1 MGASRATFGDVKMAQ
16 LLFDKDILSGTI
28 NGVRYEREDK
38 TDSYVEIPPAF
49 IITDSDGA
57 AWTFGPQFAEHH
69 GEYEFSVMR
78 NDVDTGEVAKRIVY
92 QRGVVCIFGS
102 YGWKRFSRNRRHFI

>member
-1 MGASRATFGDVKMAQ
+1 MAD
-16 LLFDKDILSGTI
+16 LLFDKDLLTGIIG
-28 NGVRYEREDK
+28 GARYERQNK
-38 TDSYVEIPPAF
+38 TETDVEIPPAF

-57 AWTFGPQFAEHH
+57 AWTFGPQYTIHN

-78 NDVDTGEVAKRIVY
+78 NDVDTGEVAKRILY
-92 QRGVVCIFGS
+92 KKGVVCIFGS

>member
-1 MGASRATFGDVKMAQ
+1 MAE
-16 LLFDKDILSGTI
+16 LLFDKDLLVGKI
-28 NGVRYEREDK
+28 NGARYERENK
-38 TDSYVEIPPAF
+38 TESDVEIPPAF

-57 AWTFGPQFAEHH
+57 AWTFGGQYVEHN
-69 GEYEFSVMR
+69 GEFEFSVMR

-92 QRGVVCIFGS
+92 QKGVVSIFGS

>member
-1 MGASRATFGDVKMAQ
+1 MADFLFDDQ
-16 LLFDKDILSGTI
+16 LLVGKI
-28 NGVRYEREDK
+28 NGLRYERENK
-38 TDSYVEIPPAF
+38 TEPYVEIPPAF

-57 AWTFGPQFAEHH
+57 AWTFGAKYDVHN

-92 QRGVVCIFGS
+92 QKGVVCIFGS

>member
-1 MGASRATFGDVKMAQ
+1 MADFK
-16 LLFDKDILSGTI
+16 FDDELRVGTI
-28 NGVRYEREDK
+28 KGARYERENK
-38 TDSYVEIPPAF
+38 TEAYVEIPPAF

-57 AWTFGPQFAEHH
+57 AWTFGPQFTEHR
-69 GEYEFSVMR
+69 GEYQFSVMR

-92 QRGVVCIFGS
+92 QKGVVCIFGD

>member
-1 MGASRATFGDVKMAQ
+1 MAD
-16 LLFDKDILSGTI
+16 LLFDKHLLAGVI
-28 NGVRYEREDK
+28 NGARFERENK
-38 TDSYVEIPPAF
+38 TESYVEIPPAF

-57 AWTFGPQFAEHH
+57 AWTFGPQFEVHN
-69 GEYEFSVMR
+69 GEYQFSVMR

-92 QRGVVCIFGS
+92 QNGVVSIFGS